1 MKTAFRGWIS
11 QPSRNQA
18 VDRSGRKAKF
28 LLYGKRFI
36 IYGIMFFLFLLAL
49 GPLYIML
56 INATRSTVQINN
68 GLSIL
73 PGGNIAHN
81 WKALTSQQDFDITRG
96 FLNSAFIAVFATL
109 CTIYFSSM
117 TAYGLHIYRF
127 KGRFFL
133 WGLIL
138 LVMMLPASLSFIG
151 FYKFMARLRLLD
163 NYIPLILPAV
173 ASGTTVLFLR
183 QYMSAVL
190 SLELI
195 DAARIDGAGEFGIFN
210 RIILPVLTPA
220 LATQAIFAF
229 VGSWNNFFA
238 PFIFISSSGKYTLP
252 MLVQSLRA
260 GYYRTE
266 YGGIYLGL
274 AISIVP
280 ILIFYSFMSRFII
293 SGLTLGSI
301 KE

>member
-1 MKTAFRGWIS
+1 MKKCFPGSLGDT
-11 QPSRNQA
+11 
-18 VDRSGRKAKF
+18 GRARLYLKAR
-28 LLYGKRFI
+28 RFI
-36 IYGIMFFLFLLAL
+36 IYIVMFFLFLLAL
-49 GPLYIML
+49 VPIYIML
-56 INATRSTVQINN
+56 VNSTRSTVQINN
-68 GLSIL
+68 GLSLI
-73 PGGNIAHN
+73 PGGNIVHN
-81 WKALTSQQDFDITRG
+81 WKALTSQQGFDITKG

-109 CTIYFSSM
+109 CTVYFSSM
-117 TAYGLHIYRF
+117 TAYGLHVYRF
-127 KGRFFL
+127 KGRLFL

-151 FYKFMARLRLLD
+151 FYKFMARLQLLD
-163 NYIPLILPAV
+163 NYIPLILPAI
-173 ASGTTVLFLR
+173 ASGATVLFLR

-195 DAARIDGAGEFGIFN
+195 DAARIDGAGEYGIFN
-210 RIILPVLTPA
+210 RIILPVLAPA

-238 PFIFISSSGKYTLP
+238 PFIFISSAGKYTLP

-274 AISIVP
+274 TISIVP
-280 ILIFYSFMSRFII
+280 ILIFYSLMSRFII

>member
-1 MKTAFRGWIS
+1 MRMRFKKGISRSFHRAGGYGRGFR
-11 QPSRNQA
+11 
-18 VDRSGRKAKF
+18 F
-28 LLYGKRFI
+28 LLMAKRAI
-36 IYGIMFFLFLLAL
+36 IYGIMIFLFLLAL
-49 GPLYIML
+49 VPIYIML

-68 GLSIL
+68 GLSLL
-73 PGGNIAHN
+73 PGRNIAHN
-81 WKALTSQQDFDITRG
+81 WKALTGQQDFNIAGG
-96 FLNSAFIAVFATL
+96 FLNSSFIALSATV
-109 CTIYFSSM
+109 CTVYFSSM

-127 KGRFFL
+127 KGRVFL

-163 NYIPLILPAV
+163 NYVPLILPAV

-190 SLELI
+190 STELI
-195 DAARIDGAGEFGIFN
+195 DAARIDGAGEYGIFN
-210 RIILPVLTPA
+210 RIIIPVLAPA
-220 LATQAIFAF
+220 LATQSIFAF

-238 PFIFISSSGKYTLP
+238 PFIFISSAGKYTLP

-274 AISIVP
+274 TISIAP
-280 ILIFYSFMSRFII
+280 ILVFYSLMSRFII